1 MATQLLAMLTIVYH
15 LFKCGIVV
23 YLVNLRHLFH
33 SFPLEVCF
41 VSQLKRCCY
50 VSFREL
56 ILSCSTFEKNDSF
69 GVFLPLVVM
78 IVGVLRARLRDNDGD
93 QINTLME
100 CTLDREDCA
109 SLCSPFT
116 LPYA

>member
-23 YLVNLRHLFH
+23 YLVNLHHLFH
-33 SFPLEVCF
+33 SFLLDVCF

-56 ILSCSTFEKNDSF
+56 ILSCSTFEKKDSF

-78 IVGVLRARLRDNDGD
+78 IVGLLRARLRENDGE
-93 QINTLME
+93 QINVQLK
-100 CTLDREDCA
+100 CNLDREDCT
-109 SLCSPFT
+109 SLRSPFT